1 MNTVKKSFSILESFK
16 QNRTRVSLSRD
27 ILWKRSRNSKVL
39 TFSKQFSQKVKY
51 NMDIENR
58 TRVSP
63 SKRFLNKR
71 SRNSKVIIIQQT
83 VFTKSKIQQGYRESR

>member
-1 MNTVKKSFSILESFK
+1 
-16 QNRTRVSLSRD
+16 
-27 ILWKRSRNSKVL
+27 
-39 TFSKQFSQKVKY
+39 
-51 NMDIENR
+51 MDIENR

-83 VFTKSKIQQGYRESR
+83 VFTKSKIQQGYGESR